1 MGEIWILVRNLEHC
15 PECAVRRD
23 RFPWGAAAA
32 VAVDS
37 GFAVTRVVSKRTMV
51 QRKAIQLGFE
61 PNIPESKPDKQALA
75 HLIIA
80 IGHIL
85 QRALLIMDLL
95 VLSHICLVAE
105 IIEVPSISLGV
116 KFRHEW
122 SPLITQTLEVD
133 LGEIVMRMDFFDILE
148 PLLLPSNQFRDEIPR
163 PP

>member
-1 MGEIWILVRNLEHC
+1 MGEIWILVRNLEHR
-15 PECAVRRD
+15 PECAVRCD
-23 RFPWGAAAA
+23 RLPWRAAAA

-37 GFAVTRVVSKRTMV
+37 GFAMTSVVSKRTMV
-51 QRKAIQLGFE
+51 QRFE

-105 IIEVPSISLGV
+105 IIEVPSISLGI

-133 LGEIVMRMDFFDILE
+133 LGEIVVRMDFFDILE
-148 PLLLPSNQFRDEIPR
+148 PLLLPSNQFGDEIPR